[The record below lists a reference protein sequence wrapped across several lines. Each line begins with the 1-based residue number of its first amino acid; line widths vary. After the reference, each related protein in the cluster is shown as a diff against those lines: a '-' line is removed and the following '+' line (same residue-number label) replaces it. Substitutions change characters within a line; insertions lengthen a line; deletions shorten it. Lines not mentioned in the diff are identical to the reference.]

1 MDLQAVT
8 LMPKKHN
15 LADEIGA
22 NYLFFLLDLGQNI
35 GGANVNWSPKREW
48 MGLGKPQTSCTCIDE
63 GFLNV
68 SKEIIQKKK
77 GLRNLKIA

>member
-35 GGANVNWSPKREW
+35 GDANVNWSPKRE
-48 MGLGKPQTSCTCIDE
+48 
-63 GFLNV
+63 
-68 SKEIIQKKK
+68 
-77 GLRNLKIA
+77 